1 MHRFSAAETSQWEND
16 EDFGIFATPERYSVV
31 VRGKVYEGGSAEDFT
46 YNGTVT
52 VNLTFNF
59 DEGIDLNEDDYVI
72 MDVEVDPNGLPVP

>member
-1 MHRFSAAETSQWEND
+1 
-16 EDFGIFATPERYSVV
+16 
-31 VRGKVYEGGSAEDFT
+31 VYEGGSAEDFT

-72 MDVEVDPNGLPVP
+72 MDVEVDPNVVFVENGSLLLDPRNAEIANKIDKNISEAFRMILK